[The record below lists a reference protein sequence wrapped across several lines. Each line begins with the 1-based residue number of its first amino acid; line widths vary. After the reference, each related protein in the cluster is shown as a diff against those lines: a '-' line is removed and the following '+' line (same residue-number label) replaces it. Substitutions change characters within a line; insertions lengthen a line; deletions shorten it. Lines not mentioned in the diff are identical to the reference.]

1 MSWRKRFLCL
11 LVILA
16 ISRSLQLNDETKAH
30 NELLT
35 VPERAELSSVNAS
48 LAASRRLVTIAQR
61 RAAKVLRSQ
70 ITVERIVGK
79 QCPFILKVGQA
90 ISSCSQGDVV
100 VLLARWNHKHNF
112 FHFLIRSGL
121 FFLNYLLVVYLFLS
135 APLSPH
141 KSPTGTMRG
150 QTERSRAS
158 PLGPSR
164 SWQRST
170 QRIRRV
176 VRTSHRRLGWFCG
189 GASLPCRKDC
199 IQEILCKSEDKETV

>member
-1 MSWRKRFLCL
+1 VSDTAFMSWRKRFLCL

-100 VLLARWNHKHNF
+100 VLLAR
-112 FHFLIRSGL
+112 
-121 FFLNYLLVVYLFLS
+121 
-135 APLSPH
+135 
-141 KSPTGTMRG
+141 
-150 QTERSRAS
+150 
-158 PLGPSR
+158 
-164 SWQRST
+164 
-170 QRIRRV
+170 
-176 VRTSHRRLGWFCG
+176 
-189 GASLPCRKDC
+189 
-199 IQEILCKSEDKETV
+199 